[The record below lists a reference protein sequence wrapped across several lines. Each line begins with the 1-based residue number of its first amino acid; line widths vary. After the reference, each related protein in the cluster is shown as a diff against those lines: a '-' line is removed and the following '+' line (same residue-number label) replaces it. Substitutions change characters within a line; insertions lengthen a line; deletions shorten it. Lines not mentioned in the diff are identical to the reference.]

1 MTEELQKCISG
12 RTEEG
17 YLAGEPARG
26 LGASR
31 RPSGDVRFT
40 GSLAG
45 YGARTF
51 GRCFASTLHHRK
63 NIAVQSHTKV
73 STLNQDL
80 TKRRPTSAARKCGR
94 STAPGVAGIAV
105 DDRHEHQYGFRK
117 TSRKENRS
125 VGSMPKRKKKTGRGR
140 WHVLCRSIRCQS
152 RATSARIGSALASLG
167 LSASLWVA
175 ATHKGRLC

>member
-17 YLAGEPARG
+17 FLAGEPARG

-40 GSLAG
+40 GSPAR

-80 TKRRPTSAARKCGR
+80 TTGAIVL
-94 STAPGVAGIAV
+94 PGVTIGEGAVVGAG
-105 DDRHEHQYGFRK
+105 
-117 TSRKENRS
+117 S
-125 VGSMPKRKKKTGRGR
+125 VVTKDVEPWTVVGGNPAKFIKKRVISG
-140 WHVLCRSIRCQS
+140 
-152 RATSARIGSALASLG
+152 
-167 LSASLWVA
+167 
-175 ATHKGRLC
+175 